1 MLDRSKYVATAALV
15 AATYASLT
23 IFLAPISFGPLQ
35 IRVAEALT
43 VLPYLIP
50 SAIWGL
56 WLGCLLGN
64 IYGGLGPIDILGGST
79 ITLLAANLTAY
90 VRRFQRP
97 IFAPLPPVVCNAL
110 GVSAY
115 LQFLLAPPPI
125 TLWHLQQLPPYWLF
139 VITIGL
145 GQLIACYGL
154 GYPMLLM
161 LQHKLPPKRIKQ

>member
-1 MLDRSKYVATAALV
+1 MNSRTKYVAHAALV

-43 VLPYLIP
+43 VLPYLFP

-56 WLGCLLGN
+56 WLGCFLGN
-64 IYGGLGPIDILGGST
+64 IYGGLGPIDMLGGST
-79 ITLLAANLTAY
+79 ITLIAAWLTAY
-90 VRRFQRP
+90 LRRFNKP
-97 IFAPLPPVVCNAL
+97 MLAPLPAVIGNAL

-125 TLWHLQQLPPYWLF
+125 TFGHLQQLPPYLLF

-154 GYPMLLM
+154 GYPLLLILM
-161 LQHKLPPKRIKQ
+161 RKLPQE

>member
-1 MLDRSKYVATAALV
+1 MNDRTKYVATAALV

-23 IFLAPISFGPLQ
+23 IFLAPISYGPLQ

-43 VLPYLIP
+43 VLPYLMP

-64 IYGGLGPIDILGGST
+64 IYGGLGPIDILGGSA
-79 ITLLAANLTAY
+79 ITLLAGCLTAY
-90 VRRFQRP
+90 ARRFRRP
-97 IFAPLPPVVCNAL
+97 IFAPLPPVVCNAF

-125 TLWHLQQLPPYWLF
+125 TFWHLQQLPPYWLF
-139 VITIGL
+139 VMTIGL

-161 LQHKLPPKRIKQ
+161 LQQKLPAQKD